1 MTVLSPAP
9 LAIAVLRC
17 QRIERTNRLVDGCPR
32 IQSGFA
38 ASWLAGREYRDA
50 ADNGHFADGLRETV
64 IGAQSSWQD

>member
-1 MTVLSPAP
+1 MAA
-9 LAIAVLRC
+9 LAYLR
-17 QRIERTNRLVDGCPR
+17 RLKETQAALDGCPR

-38 ASWLAGREYRDA
+38 SSWVAGREYRDA